1 MKGNAVGR
9 ALPRFEAKEKVTGE
23 ALYPGDLGYD
33 GALTMKLLFAGR
45 PHARVVFVDTAAAEG
60 LPGVEAV
67 FTSLDVPVNE
77 YGLQYPDQPVL
88 CGPSA
93 PGSGADASAISGLP
107 KVGADVVRW
116 VGDQV
121 AAVVAVDEDTAA
133 RAVSLIRVVY
143 EDLPLLT
150 DPREALQ
157 PEAVLLHPP
166 YPGVPQ
172 HPELVFQGNLVSHH
186 RIRRGDVDAALLQAE
201 VVVESTYEIPGQE
214 HAYLQPEAG
223 LAYLDEEGRITVVVA
238 GQWAHEDQAQ
248 VAHALGVSADQVR
261 IIYPAIGG
269 AFGGREDMSVQIV
282 LALAVQRLRKPV
294 KIVWSRTES
303 ILGHHKRHRLFARA
317 RWAAAKDGTLLAAEC
332 EVVAD
337 AGAYVCTTNKVM
349 GNVLLTVN
357 GPYRIPNVRTDVKA
371 AYTNNTPGGAFR
383 GFGAPQGNFI
393 AESQMD
399 KLAEALGMDPVDLR
413 LRNLVSEDDPMP
425 WGKPLS
431 DGALGSVAL
440 GSARGLRECLI
451 SVAEAV
457 GWQQQETTV
466 GTGASEPVEIG
477 RLGQTQP
484 RPCGSP
490 WVGEGRS
497 RGGVVEGG
505 ADRRNGVYLR
515 RGVGIALAFKNVGY
529 SFGYQDNAWACVELH
544 GATELERVV
553 AYAASA
559 DVGQGTRTVIR
570 QMVAEA
576 LSVPVDRVELRSV
589 DTAWTKSAGSASAS
603 RMTYMIGNAIRG
615 AAAAALHKWREE
627 ERPAKAEFI
636 YLAPQTTQIDAET
649 GYGHPNFAYGYAAIA
664 IEVVVDLQT
673 GLCTY
678 PRIVCANDVGQAIN
692 PKLVEG
698 QVEGGVVQA
707 LGWATTENFVEV
719 GGVPQTR
726 TFSTYLM
733 PTIEDIPGRVQ
744 TILIENPEPRGPWG
758 ARGMGEM
765 PFIAVA
771 SALHNAL
778 RRATGVWYNAFPFN
792 SERILSGLKGRM
804 IGKDL

>member
-23 ALYPGDLGYD
+23 ALYSGDLSPD
-33 GALTMKLLFAGR
+33 GVLTMKLLFAGR
-45 PHARVVFVDTAAAEG
+45 PHARVARVDTADAEA
-60 LPGVEAV
+60 LSGVEAV

-88 CGPSA
+88 CGPPA
-93 PGSGADASAISGLP
+93 PGAAWQ
-107 KVGADVVRW
+107 KVGADVVRC

-133 RAVSLIRVVY
+133 RALSLIRVEY
-143 EDLPLLT
+143 EDLPVLT
-150 DPREALQ
+150 DPREALK
-157 PEAVLLHPP
+157 PGAMALHPP
-166 YPGVPQ
+166 YPGISQ
-172 HPELVFQGNLVSHH
+172 HPELVFQGNLVSQH
-186 RIRRGDVDAALLQAE
+186 RIQRGDIEAALLQAD

-223 LAYLDEEGRITVVVA
+223 LAYVDAEGRITVIVA

-248 VAHALGVSADQVR
+248 VAHALGVPVDRVR

-282 LALAVQRLRKPV
+282 LALAVQRLGKPV

-303 ILGHHKRHRLFARA
+303 ILGHHKRHRLSARA

-332 EVVAD
+332 DVVAD

-413 LRNLVSEDDPMP
+413 LHNLVSDDAPMP
-425 WGKPLS
+425 WGKPLP
-431 DGALGSVAL
+431 DDALG
-440 GSARGLRECLI
+440 LRQCLI
-451 SVAEAV
+451 AAAEAV
-457 GWQQQETTV
+457 GWQQETATGGTV
-466 GTGASEPVEIG
+466 GQKRPRSSVAPWMLEEGSRSGAGMGDLPH
-477 RLGQTQP
+477 
-484 RPCGSP
+484 
-490 WVGEGRS
+490 
-497 RGGVVEGG
+497 
-505 ADRRNGVYLR
+505 LR
-515 RGVGIALAFKNVGY
+515 RGVGIAVAFKNIGY
-529 SFGYQDNAWACVELH
+529 SFGYQDNAWAGVELH
-544 GATELERVV
+544 GAAEVERVV

-559 DVGQGTRTVIR
+559 DVGQGARTVIR
-570 QMVAEA
+570 QMFAEA
-576 LSVPVDRVELRSV
+576 LEVPIDRVELRPV
-589 DTAWTKSAGSASAS
+589 DTSWTKSAGSVSAS

-615 AAAAALHKWREE
+615 VAAAALQKWREE
-627 ERPAKAEFI
+627 ERPAKAEFT

-664 IEVVVDLQT
+664 MEVLVDLQT
-673 GLCTY
+673 GSCTF
-678 PRIVCANDVGQAIN
+678 PHVVCANDVGQAIN
-692 PKLVEG
+692 PKLIEG

-707 LGWATTENFVEV
+707 LGWATTEHFVEV
-719 GGVPQTR
+719 GGIPQTR

-733 PTIEDIPGRVQ
+733 PTIEDIPDRIQ
-744 TILIENPEPRGPWG
+744 TILIETPEPRGPWG

-765 PFIAVA
+765 PFIGVA

-804 IGKDL
+804 SGEDLGSR